1 MLGSKV
7 FWDVLIVISSIIEL
21 WVCKK
26 VFDYTSEKKYS
37 DMRINLIMS
46 LIIILMLFLLKINV
60 HPNIRIIVAVIL
72 TIVFYITS
80 YTTSITTAIMTTLI
94 YWMILLGTDA
104 LSMSISIW
112 INSLNSMDML
122 LVNSSYRLQ
131 SIVLGKSILIL
142 ILYLYRLIKFE
153 IELHKKAILYLGIP
167 IIANIVSFFVIFK
180 YVFKFSDMKLIS
192 TNEILYISILL
203 FLSNISII
211 LVIRRIRKDS
221 RLLAQKDMVKNN
233 LEMQYKYYM
242 NIKENQ
248 DKVRQLHHDMK
259 NHIICMRKLNQNG
272 YDNEKYIESIDKKIK
287 SYENTFDTGNVL
299 LDIILSEKK
308 QICNNKNIKFFS
320 SINFTKCDFIESEDI
335 CSIFSNI
342 LDNAIEA
349 CMKINSNNKFIYI
362 EGKIVEKFFIMKVEN
377 SKINKINIKNNKF
390 MTDKDN
396 KFSHGLGISS
406 IKNSVK
412 KYNGETVINYT
423 DDRFIIKILI
433 PIILYND

>member
-1 MLGSKV
+1 MIPDFPSWFL
-7 FWDVLIVISSIIEL
+7 
-21 WVCKK
+21 
-26 VFDYTSEKKYS
+26 
-37 DMRINLIMS
+37 INLIMS

-320 SINFTKCDFIESEDI
+320 SVNFTKCDFIESEDI

>member
-320 SINFTKCDFIESEDI
+320 SVNFTKCDFIESEDI

-423 DDRFIIKILI
+423 DDRFIIKILM

>member
-131 SIVLGKSILIL
+131 SIVLGKSILI
-142 ILYLYRLIKFE
+142 
-153 IELHKKAILYLGIP
+153 
-167 IIANIVSFFVIFK
+167 
-180 YVFKFSDMKLIS
+180 
-192 TNEILYISILL
+192 
-203 FLSNISII
+203 
-211 LVIRRIRKDS
+211 
-221 RLLAQKDMVKNN
+221 
-233 LEMQYKYYM
+233 
-242 NIKENQ
+242 
-248 DKVRQLHHDMK
+248 
-259 NHIICMRKLNQNG
+259 
-272 YDNEKYIESIDKKIK
+272 
-287 SYENTFDTGNVL
+287 
-299 LDIILSEKK
+299 
-308 QICNNKNIKFFS
+308 
-320 SINFTKCDFIESEDI
+320 
-335 CSIFSNI
+335 
-342 LDNAIEA
+342 
-349 CMKINSNNKFIYI
+349 
-362 EGKIVEKFFIMKVEN
+362 
-377 SKINKINIKNNKF
+377 
-390 MTDKDN
+390 
-396 KFSHGLGISS
+396 
-406 IKNSVK
+406 
-412 KYNGETVINYT
+412 
-423 DDRFIIKILI
+423 
-433 PIILYND
+433 

>member
-1 MLGSKV
+1 
-7 FWDVLIVISSIIEL
+7 
-21 WVCKK
+21 
-26 VFDYTSEKKYS
+26 
-37 DMRINLIMS
+37 
-46 LIIILMLFLLKINV
+46 
-60 HPNIRIIVAVIL
+60 
-72 TIVFYITS
+72 
-80 YTTSITTAIMTTLI
+80 
-94 YWMILLGTDA
+94 
-104 LSMSISIW
+104 
-112 INSLNSMDML
+112 
-122 LVNSSYRLQ
+122 
-131 SIVLGKSILIL
+131 
-142 ILYLYRLIKFE
+142 
-153 IELHKKAILYLGIP
+153 
-167 IIANIVSFFVIFK
+167 
-180 YVFKFSDMKLIS
+180 
-192 TNEILYISILL
+192 
-203 FLSNISII
+203 
-211 LVIRRIRKDS
+211 
-221 RLLAQKDMVKNN
+221 MVKNN

-320 SINFTKCDFIESEDI
+320 SVNFTKCDFIESEDI